1 MTHLTVIALI
11 ALLPAAWLSFR
22 GIQHL
27 FQRHLL
33 RAGLQG
39 SMGLA
44 LAGIAAV
51 TGSIG
56 LNVYGYQRLTWEA
69 PIAELH
75 VIQPL
80 QQGWVV
86 SLKQPNQPAQEFYLA
101 GDQWRL
107 EAQVIKW
114 DSWANLL
121 GLDSQYR
128 LERLSGRHSDIN
140 QARQAPPTAYD
151 LQAEQSQL
159 LERIP
164 NDWQPWVDT
173 HYGNGVYMPLTADTR
188 YTVSISQTGLIARTS
203 SH

>member
-22 GIQHL
+22 GIRHL

-39 SMGLA
+39 SMGLG
-44 LAGIAAV
+44 LAGIAAI

-56 LNVYGYQRLTWEA
+56 LNVYGYQRLTWET
-69 PIAELH
+69 PVAEVH
-75 VIQPL
+75 VIQAL
-80 QQGWVV
+80 KQGWVV
-86 SLKQPNQPAQEFYLA
+86 SLREPNQAAQEFYLA

-128 LERLSGRHSDIN
+128 LERLSGRYRDIN
-140 QARQAPPTAYD
+140 QAKQTPPTAYD
-151 LQAEQSQL
+151 LQADHSPL
-159 LERIP
+159 LDRIP
-164 NDWQPWVDT
+164 SEWQPWVDT
-173 HYGNGVYMPLTADTR
+173 HYGNGVYMSLTADAH
-188 YTVSISQTGLIARTS
+188 YPISISQNGLIARTS
-203 SH
+203 TD